1 MMCGQVLRG
10 GSDAHDLNARAQSH
24 SERPGRPSRRRNR
37 RLNRAE
43 GGASRTDRP
52 RQNRKERRFTGDFT
66 RCLINV
72 GRFHRLSP
80 NRLMGF
86 VNEHYPGRPPEF
98 GRIEIQHQE
107 TFFDIDSQAVAA
119 MNTAM
124 AGQQF
129 EGQPVEIVVL

>member
-1 MMCGQVLRG
+1 M
-10 GSDAHDLNARAQSH
+10 
-24 SERPGRPSRRRNR
+24 
-37 RLNRAE
+37 
-43 GGASRTDRP
+43 
-52 RQNRKERRFTGDFT
+52 
-66 RCLINV
+66 INV

-86 VNEHYPGRPPEF
+86 VNEHFPGRPPEF